1 MTFAEIE
8 KLVRREIDDEVGA
21 DADRYVQQWQILS
34 YLNDAEREAC
44 IRGRLLT
51 DSTTDEICA
60 VELTAGVSTYAYD
73 PRILSV
79 LRGKLTGARKPLS
92 KISFTRLDELVEGW
106 EDQSGEPVAFV
117 TGMDK
122 GLLRLFKTP
131 AAAGMLNLT
140 VIRLPLADITI
151 RSSPEINPYLHV
163 ALVPWIKYRIYNN
176 QDSELVN
183 KMRAD
188 QALAQFESKF
198 GTRPPDQGDIFE
210 AMQIPQY
217 ELPGFDRCSDDYV

>member
-51 DSTTDEICA
+51 DSTTDEVCA
-60 VELTAGVSTYAYD
+60 VELSAGVATYAHD

-79 LRGKLTGARKPLS
+79 LRGKLTGAGKPLS

-122 GLLRLFKTP
+122 GLLRLFKAP
-131 AAAGMLNLT
+131 VAAGMLNLT
-140 VIRLPLADITI
+140 VIRLPLADVTTKT
-151 RSSPEINPYLHV
+151 SPEINPYLHV
-163 ALVPWIKYRIYNN
+163 ALIPWIKYRIYGN
-176 QDSELVN
+176 QDSELFN
-183 KMRAD
+183 GNRSAEMLARFEAKFGKRPAD
-188 QALAQFESKF
+188 QA
-198 GTRPPDQGDIFE
+198 DIFE
-210 AMQIPQY
+210 AMQIPTY
-217 ELPGFDRCSDDYV
+217 ELPGVDLCAADYL